1 MSADAGAAATAADA
15 TGSAEFGGRLALV
28 TGAAQGIGAATAARL
43 AQGGARLA
51 LCDRDAQGLREAAQ
65 ALRARG
71 AQVAEFACDVA
82 DFDAVAAMVTRIEAG
97 LGPIAHLAHVAG
109 ILRVGAATAANAADW
124 DACMAVNA
132 RGAFAVAGAVAAR
145 MRERGSG
152 SIVAVGSNAAAAPR
166 TGMAA
171 YAASKAAA
179 TQYLRCLALELAP
192 FGVRCNIVSPGS
204 TDTAMQRAF
213 AQDEAARERILR
225 GDGERFRI
233 GVPLGR
239 IADPDDVAETICF
252 LLSDRARHITLH
264 DLRVDGGA
272 TLDM

>member
-1 MSADAGAAATAADA
+1 MSGTGDASGNGA
-15 TGSAEFGGRLALV
+15 GEFAGRWALV
-28 TGAAQGIGAATAARL
+28 TGAAQGIGAATAIRL
-43 AQGGARLA
+43 AEQGARLA
-51 LCDRDAQGLREAAQ
+51 LCDRDVARLNDAAA
-65 ALRARG
+65 ALRGQG
-71 AQVAEFACDVA
+71 ADVAAFACDVA
-82 DFDAVAAMVTRIEAG
+82 DVAAVAAMVERIERE

-109 ILRVGAATAANAADW
+109 VLRVGEAIGLDPHDW

-132 RGAFAVAGAVAAR
+132 RGAFAVAGAVAVR
-145 MRERGSG
+145 MRERGRG
-152 SIVAVGSNAAAAPR
+152 SIVAVGSNAASAPR

-213 AQDEAARERILR
+213 AHDETARAGILR
-225 GDGERFRI
+225 GDCERFRLGI
-233 GVPLGR
+233 PLGR
-239 IADPDDVAETICF
+239 IADPADVAETICF
-252 LLSDRARHITLH
+252 LLSDRARHVTLH

>member
-1 MSADAGAAATAADA
+1 MSARADGAG
-15 TGSAEFGGRLALV
+15 EFGGRLALV

-43 AQGGARLA
+43 AQQGARLA
-51 LCDRDAQGLREAAQ
+51 LCDRDA
-65 ALRARG
+65 ARL
-71 AQVAEFACDVA
+71 QDVA
-82 DFDAVAAMVTRIEAG
+82 GDLRGQGADAAAFVCDIADFAAVDAMVERVERE
-97 LGPIAHLAHVAG
+97 LGEIAHLAHVAG
-109 ILRVGAATAANAADW
+109 ILRVGDALAADPGDW

-132 RGAFAVAGAVAAR
+132 RGAFAVARAVGAR
-145 MRERGSG
+145 MRARGRG
-152 SIVAVGSNAAAAPR
+152 SIVAVGSNAASAPR

-213 AQDEAARERILR
+213 AADEAARRRILH
-225 GDGERFRI
+225 GDGERFRL

-239 IADPDDVAETICF
+239 IADPQDVAETICF

>member
-1 MSADAGAAATAADA
+1 MSGAGGAAGDGA
-15 TGSAEFGGRLALV
+15 GEFAGRLALV

-43 AQGGARLA
+43 AEQGARLA
-51 LCDRDAQGLREAAQ
+51 LCDRDEARLREVAE
-65 ALRARG
+65 ALRGQG
-71 AQVAEFACDVA
+71 AEVAALACDVA
-82 DFDAVAAMVTRIEAG
+82 DIAAVAAMVERIERE
-97 LGPIAHLAHVAG
+97 LGAIAHLAHVAG
-109 ILRVGAATAANAADW
+109 ILRVGDAIGLDPHDW

-132 RGAFAVAGAVAAR
+132 RGAFAVAGTVAAR
-145 MRERGSG
+145 MRERGRG
-152 SIVAVGSNAAAAPR
+152 SIVAVGSNAASAPR

-213 AQDEAARERILR
+213 AHDETARARILR
-225 GDGERFRI
+225 GDGERFRLGI
-233 GVPLGR
+233 PLGR
-239 IADPDDVAETICF
+239 IADPSDVADTICF
-252 LLSDRARHITLH
+252 LLSDRARHVTLH

>member
-1 MSADAGAAATAADA
+1 MNARQDGAG
-15 TGSAEFGGRLALV
+15 EFAGRVALV
-28 TGAAQGIGAATAARL
+28 VGAAQGIGAATAARL
-43 AQGGARLA
+43 AGEGARLA
-51 LCDRDAQGLREAAQ
+51 LMDRDQARLQATAL
-65 ALRARG
+65 ALRGQG
-71 AQVAEFACDVA
+71 AQVLAQACDVA
-82 DFDAVAAMVTRIEAG
+82 DIGAVEAAVARIEDE

-109 ILRVGAATAANAADW
+109 ILRVGAAVELDPDDW

-132 RGAFAVAGAVAAR
+132 RGVFATTRAVASR
-145 MRERGSG
+145 MRERRVG

-166 TGMAA
+166 TGMSA

-192 FGVRCNIVSPGS
+192 CGVRCNIVSPGS

-213 AQDEAARERILR
+213 AADEAARERILR

-233 GVPLGR
+233 GIPLGR
-239 IADPDDVAETICF
+239 IAEPDDVAEAVCF

-272 TLDM
+272 TLDA

>member
-1 MSADAGAAATAADA
+1 MSARGRGAG
-15 TGSAEFGGRLALV
+15 EFDGRLALV

-43 AQGGARLA
+43 AEQGARLA
-51 LCDRDAQGLREAAQ
+51 LCDRDEARLRDFARELQGQGVEVAAF
-65 ALRARG
+65 
-71 AQVAEFACDVA
+71 VCDVA
-82 DFDAVAAMVTRIEAG
+82 DGAAIEAMVERIERE
-97 LGPIAHLAHVAG
+97 LGEIAHLAHIAG
-109 ILRVGAATAANAADW
+109 ILRVGDAVGLELEDW
-124 DACMAVNA
+124 DACMTVNA
-132 RGAFAVAGAVAAR
+132 RGAFVVARAVAAR
-145 MRERGSG
+145 MRERGRG
-152 SIVAVGSNAAAAPR
+152 SIVAVGSNAASAPR

-192 FGVRCNIVSPGS
+192 HGVRCNIVSPGS

-213 AQDEAARERILR
+213 AVDEAARQRILR
-225 GDGERFRI
+225 GDGERFRL

-239 IADPDDVAETICF
+239 IADPGDIAETICF
-252 LLSDRARHITLH
+252 LLSDRARHVTLH